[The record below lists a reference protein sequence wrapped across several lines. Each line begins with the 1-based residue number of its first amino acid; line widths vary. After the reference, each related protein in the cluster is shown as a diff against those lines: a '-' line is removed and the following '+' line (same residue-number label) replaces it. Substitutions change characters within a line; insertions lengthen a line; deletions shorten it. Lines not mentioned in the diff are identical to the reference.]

1 MFKYMNINAHVPSQT
16 CVLQSISYVIG
27 YSNHFFPLPTGRGEY
42 GKIRPKHFPGPPDET
57 THLLITICT
66 DWPVVGSEAPPPQQA
81 GAISRPGNA
90 ILNCKFMYNYVHYL
104 MSYVMYMYM
113 FTIFLHTCKT
123 AR

>member
-1 MFKYMNINAHVPSQT
+1 MHMCHLRLVFHSLFHMSLAIPITSSHYQQAEGSMVKYGR
-16 CVLQSISYVIG
+16 SI
-27 YSNHFFPLPTGRGEY
+27 FQAL
-42 GKIRPKHFPGPPDET
+42 PDET